1 MRMRPSLV
9 LSLVALAAT
18 SATTRAQSLL
28 RDVRAGTGPNAA
40 PLTDALPLG
49 SLGSIALFRAD
60 DPDGGSRIWRTDG
73 TDAGTYPIAELWT
86 SGGTLAKVWN
96 GSLYFFSASGLTGPF
111 GLWRTDG
118 TRQGTVL
125 LRNGLQGVGGTRV
138 FDAGPTGPLWF
149 FANEAN
155 TGAELWSTDGTPAGT
170 QLVVDMLPGT
180 GSGLPW
186 PSTLG
191 APLELC
197 AVGNQC
203 YFAARTTSGG
213 PVQLYRT
220 DGTPGGTA
228 GVSTGPG
235 GIKAHAMEALGNLMV
250 YAAEDHSGAG
260 STLYRTDGT
269 HAGTVQL
276 MSPPFGVLFHA
287 KVNGRY
293 VFSMASSTIGNELF
307 VTDGF
312 TVQGIVD
319 LNPGLAG
326 SFPRDLTVVGNT
338 LYFTASQPTV
348 GRELYRTDGTFFN
361 WSIVADLNFALPSTN
376 FGTFGAVGNALWFT
390 TDTGGLGF
398 EPWRS
403 LGTAPTTSIVA
414 DLLPGSGGS
423 NARNFVECGSG
434 ALFVA
439 DVGGVARPYFSDGT
453 ASGTRLL
460 LAIAPLSSSPRDFAS
475 SRGKAFFTADDG
487 GFGREPWVSD
497 GTPGGTTRLVD
508 TVPGPSGVATANFV
522 TFADHTWFVASGSL
536 WRSRGTPATT
546 TAVVTGL
553 QLTLP
558 PVATGEALYLCTST
572 SVLRSDGTQAGT
584 SVLLS
589 TSTPVTHLVAY
600 GNRIVFAQG
609 SGTTSMQIWTS
620 DGTPSG
626 TTSIQTLNG
635 NPARVLDSA
644 ADANNVWLVCAS
656 SVTSF
661 PFPIP
666 QHFQQVLRIDNTGVP
681 ASVHMVSTGSSPSP
695 AAISELTP
703 FFGECWFASSA
714 SGELW
719 RTNGAAPATQFADL
733 RPGTLGS
740 FPRDLTVAGSLLY
753 FVADDG
759 ATGSELWRT
768 DGTLAGTFA
777 LDATP
782 GSGSTQVAQLFA
794 AGDGETLVF
803 ARAAGSGREV
813 WQTDGTSL
821 GTLAID
827 VRAGE
832 AGSEPS
838 FGAVAGTTLVFTA
851 DDGSAGR
858 EPHSLQLGSLA
869 AVLARPYGV
878 PCGHPGGSRPHIGAD
893 GLPRVGNLGFAFTLR
908 DAAPLQ
914 LCGIF
919 VGVGRIEIPTPAG
932 CTLQLDQVGLP
943 FAFTDAAGSARVACG
958 IPNDP
963 YFVGFALAA
972 QFAAIDPPAGPGLF
986 TLSDGLDVLLGN

>member
-1 MRMRPSLV
+1 MRKRTSLV
-9 LSLVALAAT
+9 LSLAAVAAI
-18 SATTRAQSLL
+18 SSTTRAQSLL
-28 RDVRAGTGPNAA
+28 SDVRAGTGPNAA

-49 SLGSIALFRAD
+49 SLGPIAIFRGS
-60 DPDGGSRIWRTDG
+60 DPLGGSRIWRTDG

-86 SGGTLAKVWN
+86 IGAPFAHVWN

-125 LRNGLQGVGGTRV
+125 LKDGLQGVGGTRV
-138 FDAGPTGPLWF
+138 FDSGPTGPLWF
-149 FANEAN
+149 FANEAS

-197 AVGNQC
+197 AVGNTC
-203 YFAARTTSGG
+203 YFAARTTTGG

-235 GIKAHAMEALGNLMV
+235 GIKAHAMEAIGSFMV

-293 VFSMASSTIGNELF
+293 VFNMASSTIGNELF

-338 LYFTASQPTV
+338 LYFTATQPTV
-348 GRELYRTDGTFFN
+348 GRELYRTDGTSFN
-361 WSIVADLNFALPSTN
+361 WSLVADLNFALPSTN

-390 TDTGGLGF
+390 TDTGGIGF

-403 LGTAPTTSIVA
+403 LGTAPTTNVVA
-414 DLLPGSGGS
+414 DLLPGSGSS
-423 NARNFVECGSG
+423 NARNFVACGSG

-439 DVGGVARPYFSDGT
+439 DAGGAARPFFSDGT
-453 ASGTRLL
+453 PGGTRAL
-460 LAIAPLSSSPRDFAS
+460 LANAGLSSDPRDFAS
-475 SRGKAFFTADDG
+475 SRGKAFFTANDG
-487 GFGREPWVSD
+487 AFGREPWVTD
-497 GTPGGTTRLVD
+497 GTLAGTSQLAD
-508 TVPGPSGVATANFV
+508 TVAGPVGIPATNFV
-522 TFADHTWFVASGSL
+522 TFRDETWFVANSAL

-546 TAVVTGL
+546 TQEFSNLLQGGIAATADALFLATPTG
-553 QLTLP
+553 
-558 PVATGEALYLCTST
+558 
-572 SVLRSDGTQAGT
+572 VLRSDGTLAGT
-584 SVLLS
+584 TALLN
-589 TSTPVTHLVAY
+589 TTQPPTHLIAH
-600 GNRIVFAQG
+600 GNRLVIAVG
-609 SGTTSMQIWTS
+609 SGSSTMEIWTS
-620 DGTPSG
+620 DGTPAG
-626 TTSIQTLNG
+626 TTLLQTVPG
-635 NPARVLDSA
+635 VPAQVIGLA
-644 ADANNVWLVCAS
+644 ADESRAWIACS
-656 SVTSF
+656 GRTSSF
-661 PFPIP
+661 PFQFHTQFLLHVDAAGVGTIVRSVSSINP
-666 QHFQQVLRIDNTGVP
+666 QPG
-681 ASVHMVSTGSSPSP
+681 
-695 AAISELTP
+695 P
-703 FFGECWFASSA
+703 FVRDPVAYLGECWFVDDSDD
-714 SGELW
+714 ELW

-733 RPGTLGS
+733 RPGALGS
-740 FPRDLTVAGSLLY
+740 LPRDLTVAGSLLY

-759 ATGSELWRT
+759 STGTELWRT

-782 GSGSTQVAQLFA
+782 GSGSTQVTELFA
-794 AGDGETLVF
+794 AADGETLVF
-803 ARAAGSGREV
+803 ARGSASGLEV

-821 GTLAID
+821 GVLAVD
-827 VRAGE
+827 VRTGA
-832 AGSEPS
+832 AGSDPG
-838 FGAVAGTTLVFTA
+838 FGAVAGTTLVFVA
-851 DDGSAGR
+851 DDGSTGR
-858 EPHSLQLGSLA
+858 EPHSLPLGSVT

-878 PCGHPGGSRPHIGAD
+878 PCGHPGGSRPHVGAD

-919 VGVGRIEIPTPAG
+919 VGVGRIEVPTPAG

-943 FAFTDAAGSARVACG
+943 FTFTDASGAARVACG

-963 YFVGFALAA
+963 YFLGFALAA

-986 TLSDGLDVLLGN
+986 TLSDGLDVLLGR